1 MTETFDLSKIRKGL
15 QIQDEE
21 LLNKYLKEI
30 WSDLSK
36 RTKDTTKGIT
46 KVTFNKYYD
55 LPGIISERLFS
66 CFDKDKD
73 GILNL
78 TEFTTGMQS
87 LFSQAESFDSLAKF
101 IFNLYDF
108 NSTGIIKKDDVR
120 VVLSYVPLSDSSSNV
135 KENVELVKDKFED
148 RVESQEQLFHIL
160 NIAFKGKEKMNFEE
174 YINVVKNVNSD
185 IFILLLMFLLEKKP
199 FSNYSIQLHS
209 LNSESPSLH
218 LSATPQL
225 IPQQIASPSLH
236 SQFLSPKLRKK
247 KSDKNKN
254 KGLSKATNLLQLY
267 SGVDNSKVKEEKKE
281 KKNEESKDL
290 KEKRPQRRMR
300 INLNNLTD
308 KTPELSKNTF
318 TFGKDKES
326 EGNKEEEDN
335 PLEDI
340 EEEKPKETTENKQTE
355 IQKKEEINITPE
367 EAKEDI
373 KEIKEEPLKIEQK
386 PISEIDP
393 NKGIVITK
401 HIQEEKKE
409 TSPNSDPKVI
419 IKGINILSDDKKNEE
434 ENTFKKSQSG
444 IIFKK
449 LIKVE
454 DNSPY
459 EMIKLKPR
467 KLKTKLFFGRAKLD
481 IINENVKN
489 ENIENDEIKENKED
503 KKDETKTNI
512 EPEQKQIEKKELI
525 PNNEIIEEINTEN
538 QKEDEEN
545 KENEKI
551 ETKVESGGIL
561 QENQEMINKEIKNE
575 ENIKTEDNQIKNEN
589 NN

>member
-1 MTETFDLSKIRKGL
+1 MNGDENKQNEASEKQEGDVKTNQEIIEPQKSENEIKTEQNLEIKTNEI
-15 QIQDEE
+15 IIE
-21 LLNKYLKEI
+21 NKETGKKEDI
-30 WSDLSK
+30 K
-36 RTKDTTKGIT
+36 PI
-46 KVTFNKYYD
+46 
-55 LPGIISERLFS
+55 
-66 CFDKDKD
+66 
-73 GILNL
+73 
-78 TEFTTGMQS
+78 
-87 LFSQAESFDSLAKF
+87 ES
-101 IFNLYDF
+101 
-108 NSTGIIKKDDVR
+108 
-120 VVLSYVPLSDSSSNV
+120 
-135 KENVELVKDKFED
+135 
-148 RVESQEQLFHIL
+148 
-160 NIAFKGKEKMNFEE
+160 
-174 YINVVKNVNSD
+174 
-185 IFILLLMFLLEKKP
+185 
-199 FSNYSIQLHS
+199 
-209 LNSESPSLH
+209 
-218 LSATPQL
+218 
-225 IPQQIASPSLH
+225 
-236 SQFLSPKLRKK
+236 
-247 KSDKNKN
+247 
-254 KGLSKATNLLQLY
+254 
-267 SGVDNSKVKEEKKE
+267 KEEKPGENVSEKPQGENNVIADIIDKKE
-281 KKNEESKDL
+281 K
-290 KEKRPQRRMR
+290 
-300 INLNNLTD
+300 
-308 KTPELSKNTF
+308 
-318 TFGKDKES
+318 
-326 EGNKEEEDN
+326 
-335 PLEDI
+335 

-575 ENIKTEDNQIKNEN
+575 ENIKAEDNQIKNEN